1 MICMIQLYWVIQNY
15 GVSQGC
21 SWPAQDFEAKK
32 EIMLV
37 VIVVHHYVRVPGSAL
52 EFQGKNEEGKREGV

>member
-1 MICMIQLYWVIQNY
+1 
-15 GVSQGC
+15 
-21 SWPAQDFEAKK
+21 
-32 EIMLV
+32 MLV